1 SLLMHLINF
10 SGDESLKRDFIV
22 MSDISP
28 AELFKLLKEARKMK
42 IERGKVRKDL
52 AGKTIAMI
60 FEKPSTRT
68 RVSFEVGIRELG
80 GNVIFLGTQEMQL
93 SRGETIFDTAKTL
106 SRYVH
111 GIIARVSAHE
121 TLVEFAKYS
130 DVPVI
135 NALSPL
141 EHPCQALADLLTIY
155 EKKGKLK
162 GVKLAWIGDGNNVCN
177 SLLIACGMT
186 GMNIS
191 VATPKGY
198 EPPVEIVKKAKEF
211 ASKSGSKIEIL
222 NDPRTALI
230 GAEVVYTDV
239 FVSMGQEKEKE
250 KRMRDFSGFKVTE
263 ELMSFAEPD
272 AIFMHCLPAHRGEE
286 VDPEVIDGPKSV
298 VFDQA
303 ENRLHAQKAL
313 LKFLIT

>member
-1 SLLMHLINF
+1 M
-10 SGDESLKRDFIV
+10 KRDFLV
-22 MSDISP
+22 MGDISR
-28 AELFKLLKEARKMK
+28 AELFKLLREAERMKAGRKR
-42 IERGKVRKDL
+42 IRKDL

-60 FEKPSTRT
+60 FERPSTRT

-80 GNVIFLGTQEMQL
+80 GNVIFLGMQEMQI
-93 SRGETIFDTAKTL
+93 SRGETIADTARTL

-121 TLVEFAKYS
+121 TLVELARYS
-130 DVPVI
+130 EVPVI

-162 GVKLAWIGDGNNVCN
+162 GIKLAWVGDGNNVCN
-177 SLLIACGMT
+177 SLLVACGMA
-186 GMNIS
+186 GVNIS

-198 EPPVEIVKKAKEF
+198 EPLVEIVEKAKEF
-211 ASKSGSKIEIL
+211 AASSGSKIEIL
-222 NDPRTALI
+222 NDPKTALTN
-230 GAEVVYTDV
+230 ADVVYTDV
-239 FVSMGQEKEKE
+239 FVSMGQEKERE
-250 KRMRDFSGFKVTE
+250 KRMKDFSGFKITE
-263 ELMSFAEPD
+263 KLMSFAKPD

-286 VDPEVIDGPKSV
+286 VDPEVIDGPRSV

-313 LKFLIT
+313 LKFLIA

>member
-1 SLLMHLINF
+1 MHLINF

>member
-1 SLLMHLINF
+1 MHLISF

-42 IERGKVRKDL
+42 IERGEVRKDL

>member
-1 SLLMHLINF
+1 M
-10 SGDESLKRDFIV
+10 KRDFIV

>member
-1 SLLMHLINF
+1 MHLINF

-141 EHPCQALADLLTIY
+141 EHPCQTLADLLTIY

>member
-1 SLLMHLINF
+1 M
-10 SGDESLKRDFIV
+10 KRDFIV

-42 IERGKVRKDL
+42 IERGEVRKDL

-141 EHPCQALADLLTIY
+141 EHPCQTLADLLTIY

>member
-1 SLLMHLINF
+1 MHLINF

-42 IERGKVRKDL
+42 IERGEVRKDL

>member
-1 SLLMHLINF
+1 
-10 SGDESLKRDFIV
+10 LKRDFIV

>member
-1 SLLMHLINF
+1 M
-10 SGDESLKRDFIV
+10 KRDFLV
-22 MSDISP
+22 MADISP
-28 AELFKLLKEARKMK
+28 AELRKLLKEAKKMK
-42 IERGKVRKDL
+42 VERSKVRKDL

-60 FEKPSTRT
+60 FERPSTRT

-80 GNVIFLGTQEMQL
+80 GNAIFLGAQEMQL
-93 SRGETIFDTAKTL
+93 SRGETIADTARTL

-111 GIIARVSAHE
+111 GIVARVSAHE
-121 TLVEFAKYS
+121 TLVELARYS
-130 DVPVI
+130 EVPVI

-141 EHPCQALADLLTIY
+141 EHPCQAIADLLTIY

-177 SLLIACGMT
+177 SLLVACGMV
-186 GMNIS
+186 GMDMS

-198 EPPVEIVKKAKEF
+198 EPPAEIIEKAKEF
-211 ASKSGSKIEIL
+211 ATKSGSKIEIL
-222 NDPRTALI
+222 NDPKTALT
-230 GAEVVYTDV
+230 GADIVYTDV
-239 FVSMGQEKEKE
+239 FVSMGQEKERE
-250 KRMRDFSGFKVTE
+250 KRMRDFSGFRITE
-263 ELMSFAEPD
+263 KLMSFAKPD

-286 VDPEVIDGPKSV
+286 VDPEVIDGPQSV

-313 LKFLIT
+313 LKFLIA

>member
-1 SLLMHLINF
+1 M
-10 SGDESLKRDFIV
+10 KRDFIV

-42 IERGKVRKDL
+42 IERGEVRKDL